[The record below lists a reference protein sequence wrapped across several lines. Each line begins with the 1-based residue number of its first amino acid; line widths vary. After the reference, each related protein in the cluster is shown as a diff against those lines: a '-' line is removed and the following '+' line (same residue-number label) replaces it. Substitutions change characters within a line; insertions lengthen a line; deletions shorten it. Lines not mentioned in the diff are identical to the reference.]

1 MFRHILVPTDGSA
14 LSLRAVKMALKIARA
29 HRARVT
35 AFHVIAPF
43 VPVAYME
50 GVIPYPELY
59 SPTEYK
65 RAAEAGARRLLE
77 RVARRA
83 ATTRVRCNTAFAMSD
98 APWRAIIRAARGKR
112 CDLIVMSSHGRTGLG
127 AVVLGSVT
135 TKVLTHSKIPVLV
148 CR

>member
-1 MFRHILVPTDGSA
+1 MFKHILVPTDGSP
-14 LSLRAVKMALKIARA
+14 LSLRAVKMALQVARV

-35 AFHVIAPF
+35 AFHVVAPF
-43 VPVAYME
+43 VPVGYID
-50 GVIPYPELY
+50 GVAAYPELY

-65 RAAEAGARRLLE
+65 RAVEAGAKRMLD

-83 ATTRVRCNTAFAMSD
+83 AAAKVRCDTAVAMAD
-98 APWRAIIRAARGKR
+98 PPWRAIVRAARAKR

-135 TKVLTHSKIPVLV
+135 TKVLTHSKTPVLV

>member
-14 LSLRAVKMALKIARA
+14 LSLRAVKMALKVARA
-29 HRARVT
+29 HRARIT
-35 AFHVIAPF
+35 AFHVVPPF
-43 VPVAYME
+43 VPVAYLD
-50 GVIPYPELY
+50 GGAAYPELY
-59 SPTEYK
+59 SATEYK
-65 RAAEAGARRLLE
+65 RAAEAGAKRMLD

-83 ATTRVRCNTAFAMSD
+83 ATARVRCDTAFAMAD
-98 APWRAIIRAARGKR
+98 PAWRAIIRAARGRR

-127 AVVLGSVT
+127 AVILGSVT